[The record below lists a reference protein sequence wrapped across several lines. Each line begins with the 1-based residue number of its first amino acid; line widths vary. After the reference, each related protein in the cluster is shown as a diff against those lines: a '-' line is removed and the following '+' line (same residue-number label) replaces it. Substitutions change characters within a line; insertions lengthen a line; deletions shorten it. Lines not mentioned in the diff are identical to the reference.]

1 MKIMKKSLLL
11 FAALFIFSLFC
22 LGCQQN
28 SANNAESKTVP
39 SARETDLQKIDT
51 AKKLVYSSKESP
63 SNLDK
68 ALEILRTIPADSK
81 SYGVAVAMI
90 KGIENQKNEAK
101 TAEQT
106 AAQPANQKNGNQK
119 NGAETVKQK
128 NENKPVKQK

>member
-1 MKIMKKSLLL
+1 MKKSLLL
-11 FAALFIFSLFC
+11 FAAIFIFSLFC

-106 AAQPANQKNGNQK
+106 AAQPANQKNG
-119 NGAETVKQK
+119 AETVKQK